1 MKKGAVVSL
10 QRISIIAASRH
21 SSSDLATAA
30 LFGEERTSGAAAHR
44 AGTACVEQ
52 FQSGNNVSQ

>member
-1 MKKGAVVSL
+1 MNFLA
-10 QRISIIAASRH
+10 IIAASRH

-30 LFGEERTSGAAAHR
+30 LFGEERTSGAAAHC
-44 AGTACVEQ
+44 ASTACIEQ